1 METETHSRSE
11 NLTPVVLAALLDD
24 HKDLLLEKWAAR
36 VLADPDLPIAPKLS
50 PPALYDHFPEIVT
63 RLAVTLRTL
72 DDHPEA
78 LGRLVGSTAEAE
90 AHISQRVE
98 AEYSVPEVLREL
110 SHLRLAIIDLCK
122 GAVPNGASAAI
133 LHAAFDQMMINAA
146 DELSGIVL
154 EGRKRAEALA
164 NERNV
169 LYERERDARQACE
182 EADRAK
188 DQFLAMVSH
197 ELRTPL
203 NAITGWAEMLERK
216 QNDVHLR
223 ERAIATI
230 QRNANVQARLIDGL
244 LDISRLRSGRVS
256 FQRVPVDVAGL
267 LRSLIESF
275 TPAFAEK
282 KLRVDLSLLPI
293 ESTAMGDEE
302 RLRQVF
308 TNLLGNA
315 IKFTPEGGTVRVSM
329 EGSSDLVRVEVSD
342 SGVGI
347 PSDFLPHV
355 FEPFRQADSSWTRD
369 HSGLGLGLAIVK
381 AIVDLH
387 GGTIEPVSNGHGEG
401 ATFRIALPAATKE
414 HCAKDGTNGPS
425 TQSTQ
430 STQAASSRLE
440 RRLSGVRVVVVDD
453 DADARSLATAML
465 LDQGCDV
472 REAGCASEAYE
483 LFENFQPHVLVTDLA
498 MPGEDGVSLLRR
510 VRKEYGPV
518 PAIALSAFSGPS
530 EIRTIAAGGF
540 ERHIVKPAALSD
552 LASAIQDLVLRSSH
566 EQPPR
571 MSLDDSARR
580 SVLVVEDDMAI
591 AIELAEL
598 LREEGFAV
606 RLASNGSEAWHE
618 LDQGFRPNVIVLDLM
633 MPVMDGWTLRRK
645 LLGEP
650 RLASIPVVVLSGA
663 SAQDAAEVE
672 RVDDVL
678 SKPFDFRT
686 LLMILDRHT
695 ANSPLTKRTG

>member
-1 METETHSRSE
+1 MEKETHSRSE
-11 NLTPVVLAALLDD
+11 SLTPVVLASLLEAQ
-24 HKDLLLEKWAAR
+24 KDQLLEKWAAR

-50 PPALYDHFPEIVT
+50 PPALNDHFPEIVT

-98 AEYSVPEVLREL
+98 VEYSVPEVLREL
-110 SHLRLAIIDLCK
+110 SHLRLAIIDLC
-122 GAVPNGASAAI
+122 GDALPNGASAAI

-146 DELSGIVL
+146 DQLSGIVL

-169 LYERERDARQACE
+169 LYERERDARQAGE
-182 EADRAK
+182 EAHRAK

-203 NAITGWAEMLERK
+203 NAISGWTEMLKRK
-216 QNDVHLR
+216 ESDVHLR
-223 ERAIATI
+223 ERAVATI

-244 LDISRLRSGRVS
+244 LDITRLRSGRVS
-256 FQRVPVDVAGL
+256 FPTVPVDVAGL

-275 TPAFAEK
+275 MPAFAEK
-282 KLRVDLSLLPI
+282 KLRVDLSLLPV
-293 ESTAMGDEE
+293 ESTAMGDEQ
-302 RLRQVF
+302 RLHQVF
-308 TNLLGNA
+308 TNLVGNA
-315 IKFTPEGGTVRVSM
+315 IKFTPEGGTVRVRM

-347 PSDFLPHV
+347 PGDFLPHV

-369 HSGLGLGLAIVK
+369 HSGLGLGLAIAK

-387 GGTIEPVSNGHGEG
+387 GGSIEAVSNGHGEG
-401 ATFRIALPAATKE
+401 ATFRVTLPATNTKE
-414 HCAKDGTNGPS
+414 KRGKDGTNAPPTKSAPS
-425 TQSTQ
+425 
-430 STQAASSRLE
+430 RIELP
-440 RRLSGVRVVVVDD
+440 LSGVRVLVVDD

-472 REAGCASEAYE
+472 REAGCAAEAYE
-483 LFENFQPHVLVTDLA
+483 LFGNFRPHVLVTDLA

-510 VRKEYGPV
+510 VREEYGPV

-530 EIRTIAAGGF
+530 EIRTITAGGF
-540 ERHIVKPAALSD
+540 ERHIIKPAALFD
-552 LASAIQDLVLRSSH
+552 LVSAIEDIVFRSSR
-566 EQPPR
+566 EQPPT
-571 MSLDDSARR
+571 MSVDESERR

-591 AIELAEL
+591 AVELAES
-598 LREEGFAV
+598 LREEGFSVHVAN
-606 RLASNGSEAWHE
+606 NGAEAWQQ
-618 LDQGFRPNVIVLDLM
+618 LDEGFRPTVILLDLM

-645 LLGEP
+645 LLAEP

-663 SAQDAAEVE
+663 SAWDAAKVE
-672 RVDDVL
+672 QVDDVL
-678 SKPFDFRT
+678 SKPFDFRA
-686 LLMILDRHT
+686 LLSILDRHT
-695 ANSPLTKRTG
+695 ASSRPAKRAG

>member
-1 METETHSRSE
+1 METESHSRSE
-11 NLTPVVLAALLDD
+11 NLTPVVLASLLED
-24 HKDLLLEKWAAR
+24 HKDLLLEKWATR

-110 SHLRLAIIDLCK
+110 SHLRLAIIDLCE
-122 GAVPNGASAAI
+122 GAVANGASAAI

-164 NERNV
+164 NERNI

-182 EADRAK
+182 EAHRAK

-203 NAITGWAEMLERK
+203 NAITGWAEMLKRK
-216 QNDVHLR
+216 QSDVQLR

-256 FQRVPVDVAGL
+256 FLRVPVDVAGL

-293 ESTAMGDEE
+293 ESSAMGDEE
-302 RLRQVF
+302 RLHQVF

-315 IKFTPEGGTVRVSM
+315 IKFTPEGGTVRVRM
-329 EGSSDLVRVEVSD
+329 DGSSALVRVEVSD

-369 HSGLGLGLAIVK
+369 HAGLGLGLAIAK

-387 GGTIEPVSNGHGEG
+387 GGTIEAVSNGQGEG
-401 ATFRIALPAATKE
+401 ATFRVALPAATKE
-414 HCAKDGTNGPS
+414 KRAMDGTNRPS
-425 TQSTQ
+425 TQS
-430 STQAASSRLE
+430 ASARLKVP
-440 RRLSGVRVVVVDD
+440 LSGVRVIVVDD
-453 DADARSLATAML
+453 DEDARSLATAML
-465 LDQGCDV
+465 RDQGCDV
-472 REAGCASEAYE
+472 REAACAPEAYE
-483 LFENFQPHVLVTDLA
+483 LFGNFRPHVLITDLA

-510 VRKEYGPV
+510 VREEYGRV

-530 EIRTIAAGGF
+530 EIRTITAGGF
-540 ERHIVKPAALSD
+540 ERHIVKPAVLSD
-552 LASAIQDLVLRSSH
+552 LVSAIEDIVLRSSN
-566 EQPPR
+566 EQPSS
-571 MSLDDSARR
+571 MSLDESACR

-606 RLASNGSEAWHE
+606 RLAGNGSEAWQQ
-618 LDQGFRPNVIVLDLM
+618 LDEGFRPNVIVLDLM

-663 SAQDAAEVE
+663 SARDAGKVE
-672 RVDDVL
+672 QVDDVL

-686 LLMILDRHT
+686 LLMLLDRHA
-695 ANSPLTKRTG
+695 ANCPLTKRAG

>member
-1 METETHSRSE
+1 MEKETHSRSE
-11 NLTPVVLAALLDD
+11 SLPPAVLASLLEA
-24 HKDLLLEKWAAR
+24 HKDLLLEKWGAR
-36 VLADPDLPIAPKLS
+36 VLGDPDLPIAPKLS

-90 AHISQRVE
+90 AHVSQRVE
-98 AEYSVPEVLREL
+98 DEYSVPEALREL
-110 SHLRLAIIDLCK
+110 SHLRLAIIDLC
-122 GAVPNGASAAI
+122 GDAVPNGASAAI

-182 EADRAK
+182 EAHRAK

-203 NAITGWAEMLERK
+203 NAIAGWAEMLKRK
-216 QNDVHLR
+216 ESDVNLR
-223 ERAIATI
+223 ERAVAAI

-244 LDISRLRSGRVS
+244 IDISRLRSGRVS
-256 FQRVPVDVAGL
+256 FLRVPVDVAGL

-282 KLRVDLSLLPI
+282 KLSVDLSLPPM
-293 ESTAMGDEE
+293 ESMTMGDEQ
-302 RLRQVF
+302 RLHQVF

-315 IKFTPEGGTVRVSM
+315 IKFTPAGGTVRVRM

-347 PSDFLPHV
+347 PGDFLPHV

-369 HSGLGLGLAIVK
+369 HSGLGLGLAIAK

-387 GGTIEPVSNGHGEG
+387 GGTIDAVSNGHGEG
-401 ATFRIALPAATKE
+401 ATFRVTLFATKE
-414 HCAKDGTNGPS
+414 KRVKDGTNGPPPHS
-425 TQSTQ
+425 
-430 STQAASSRLE
+430 ASSRLE
-440 RRLSGVRVVVVDD
+440 LPLSGVRVIVVDD

-465 LDQGCDV
+465 IDQGCEV
-472 REAGCASEAYE
+472 REAGCAADAYV
-483 LFENFQPHVLVTDLA
+483 LCGNFQPHVLVTDLA

-510 VRKEYGPV
+510 VREEYGPV

-530 EIRTIAAGGF
+530 EIRTITAAAF
-540 ERHIVKPAALSD
+540 ERHIIKPAALSD
-552 LASAIQDLVLRSSH
+552 LVSAIEEIVFRSSH
-566 EQPPR
+566 QQPPNT
-571 MSLDDSARR
+571 SVDASERR
-580 SVLVVEDDMAI
+580 SVLVVEDDRAI
-591 AIELAEL
+591 AVELAESQSSADVG
-598 LREEGFAV
+598 E
-606 RLASNGSEAWHE
+606 
-618 LDQGFRPNVIVLDLM
+618 
-633 MPVMDGWTLRRK
+633 RRWRGK
-645 LLGEP
+645 MQ
-650 RLASIPVVVLSGA
+650 A
-663 SAQDAAEVE
+663 
-672 RVDDVL
+672 
-678 SKPFDFRT
+678 KP
-686 LLMILDRHT
+686 
-695 ANSPLTKRTG
+695 